1 MSNVLCSSDT
11 IYLAIA
17 LLPNGKKV
25 QLKYSDGSGDMKNK
39 PFFLKQ
45 VLSGKYP
52 DMKQFKPVVDNGIN
66 YVPYINDAGDA
77 EGVCVQE
84 GRMFKTTKIQFKFV
98 PKTSQTPTLPTIPVQ
113 DPSQSS
119 QVAGGRRRTRRRTRR
134 NSKRM
139 KKHRPKSRRHRRRT
153 RKH

>member
-1 MSNVLCSSDT
+1 MSNVMCSSDQQ
-11 IYLAIA
+11 YLSIA
-17 LLPNGKKV
+17 VLPNGKKV

-52 DMKQFKPVVDNGIN
+52 QMKQFKPVVDNGIN
-66 YVPYINDAGDA
+66 YVPYINDVGDA
-77 EGVCVQE
+77 EGECVQE
-84 GRMFKTTKIQFKFV
+84 GRLFKKNKINFKFV
-98 PKTSQTPTLPTIPVQ
+98 QQTSQGPTPLTSQSQ
-113 DPSQSS
+113 DPNKSS
-119 QVAGGRRRTRRRTRR
+119 QVAAGRRRTRR
-134 NSKRM
+134 NIKRM

>member
-1 MSNVLCSSDT
+1 
-11 IYLAIA
+11 
-17 LLPNGKKV
+17 
-25 QLKYSDGSGDMKNK
+25 MKNK

-52 DMKQFKPVVDNGIN
+52 QMKQFKPVVDNGIN

-84 GRMFKTTKIQFKFV
+84 GRMFKTTKMQFKFV
-98 PKTSQTPTLPTIPVQ
+98 PKTSQSPTSQSP

-119 QVAGGRRRTRRRTRR
+119 QVAAGRRRTRRRTRR
-134 NSKRM
+134 NIKRM